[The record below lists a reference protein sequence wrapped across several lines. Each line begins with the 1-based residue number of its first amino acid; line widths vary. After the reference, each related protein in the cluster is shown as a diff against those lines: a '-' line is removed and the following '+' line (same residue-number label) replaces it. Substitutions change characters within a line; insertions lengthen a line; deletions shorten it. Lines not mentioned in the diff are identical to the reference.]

1 MAIQFPSNPDNE
13 DSYLDPQSGTE
24 WIYNSSDNSWTIASS
39 GTASP
44 FNWIGQ
50 VDVALDYASQADG
63 AYTPQ
68 SGDQGVQKGSTSPST
83 AHANWTGIDG
93 DSIAD
98 GVIIV
103 YDGSAW
109 SALNSSVPGYPDV
122 DNDDYQSG
130 TLDDRYLSLAAG
142 TGAQV
147 VQSTDP
153 TEFKSAVKVGSIAFP
168 SDTAPYEVES
178 RGIVYNSSKK
188 ALLSTNKPNA
198 AGESVSVFESR
209 IDGTQYNGDG
219 TRSPLNIARGTSYK
233 AASPMGNVA
242 GEYGSYDSYVG
253 FHATNPGTRGSDAIW
268 TGAADSYGVLS
279 SVETRAEA
287 TGNTFNFYSEGTA
300 PNYFRG
306 NVFVNTSDGYISSN
320 PGFRVRSSSTN
331 LDDSGLE
338 VLSYSSNTNNTRNA
352 LLFTKRDAD
361 GVEPTSVAGRLVI
374 NGGVGAASS
383 ITLVSGDGNQPFIVT
398 LSDYRTTSL
407 SSFASLASTVV
418 KQLNPG
424 SNGFI
429 AHEVAEVIPS
439 AVIGTKDATEAI
451 GTLADYDG
459 TVLQTAVVEP
469 GDLTYTEDVEVGG
482 VSTATVRTRTWT
494 ATGTQPCLPRCG
506 PDQAHPTTN
515 QSTAGSTGSY

>member
-1 MAIQFPSNPDNE
+1 MKIQLKRSNVLDGGAAKEPTSAQMEFGELAVNYNETDPSIFMKDAGGNIVRIAGNDAVGN
-13 DSYLDPQSGTE
+13 DP
-24 WIYNSSDNSWTIASS
+24 
-39 GTASP
+39 
-44 FNWIGQ
+44 
-50 VDVALDYASQADG
+50 
-63 AYTPQ
+63 
-68 SGDQGVQKGSTSPST
+68 GD
-83 AHANWTGIDG
+83 IE
-93 DSIAD
+93 
-98 GVIIV
+98 
-103 YDGSAW
+103 
-109 SALNSSVPGYPDV
+109 GYPDIG
-122 DNDDYQSG
+122 DG
-130 TLDDRYLSLAAG
+130 GGATLDDRYLKLAAG
-142 TGAQV
+142 AGAQV
-147 VQSTDP
+147 VQSTEP
-153 TEFKSAVKVGSIAFP
+153 TEFKSAVKVGGIAFP
-168 SDTAPYEVES
+168 SDKAPYEVES
-178 RGIVYNSSKK
+178 RGILYNSSKK

-198 AGESVSVFESR
+198 DGENVTVFESR

-219 TRSPLNIARGTSYK
+219 TRSPLNIVRGTSYK

-253 FHATNPGTRGSDAIW
+253 FHATNAGTRNSDAIW

-279 SVETRAEA
+279 SVETRSEG

-306 NVFVNTSDGYISSN
+306 NVFVNTSEGYVSSN

-383 ITLVSGDGNQPFIVT
+383 ITLISGDGNQPFIVT
-398 LSDYRTTSL
+398 SSDYRTTSL
-407 SSFASLASTVV
+407 SSFASQASTVV

-439 AVIGTKDATEAI
+439 AVLGTKDATEAI
-451 GTLADYDG
+451 GTLVDYDG
-459 TVLQTAVVEP
+459 TVLETAVVEP
-469 GDLTYTEDVEVGG
+469 EAEELTYTEEVETDG
-482 VSTATVRTRTWT
+482 VSTATVRTRTWSL
-494 ATGTQPCLPRCG
+494 TGTRPIYQG
-506 PDQAHPTTN
+506 VDQTKLIPLLTKALQETLDKIDTLETRLETLEN
-515 QSTAGSTGSY
+515 A